1 MSPPDTL
8 SRQARRSLFS
18 AWTPAHEGPWWA
30 PWLWTVLFNS
40 VLALILTLS
49 LPYGQGYWR
58 NFVTCQSIGL
68 VIHGLFAG
76 FGHAMQL
83 DMFSLPAGARLAY
96 VVTVVMAGSW
106 IGYSLSTWIALGDL
120 AAARE
125 HLGHAAWGLMIVPPL
140 SALTT
145 VVILSSVNHVRRQ
158 QLNAERAET
167 ARVKAE
173 HEMTAARLQLL
184 NAQIEPHFLYNT
196 LAHVSALISRDPAA
210 ARAMLDG
217 LIDYLRASSRNM
229 AQPLVSFNDELDSVR
244 GYLAV
249 MQRRLGARLAQQFE
263 IAPDL
268 PDFRVPPASVQ
279 TLVENAIKH
288 GIEPSTR
295 GGTITVRARA
305 VAGGLRIEVADTG
318 IGLGNADAGASG
330 SACTARADVGATRPG
345 PGTGTGTGLSNLG
358 ERLRLALGPTC
369 TVRLESTT
377 HETRA
382 VIDLPDPAPDRAA
395 QAA

>member
-1 MSPPDTL
+1 MIRPDAIAA
-8 SRQARRSLFS
+8 RARRSLFS

-30 PWLWTVLFNS
+30 PWLWTVLFNAL
-40 VLALILTLS
+40 LAVVLTLS

-58 NFVTCQSIGL
+58 NFVTCQAIGL

-76 FGHAMQL
+76 FGHALRL

-96 VVTVVMAGSW
+96 VVTVVLAGSW
-106 IGYSLSTWIALGDL
+106 IGYALSTWIALGDL
-120 AAARE
+120 ASVRE
-125 HLGHAAWGLMIVPPL
+125 HLGHAVWGLMIVPPL

-145 VVILSSVNHVRRQ
+145 VVILASVNHLRRQ

-173 HEMTAARLQLL
+173 HETTAARLQLL

-210 ARAMLDG
+210 ARGMLDS

-229 AQPLVSFNDELDSVR
+229 AQPLVSFADELESVR

-249 MQRRLGARLAQQFE
+249 MQQRLGARLAQRFE

-268 PDFRVPPASVQ
+268 PEFRVPPASVQ

-288 GIEPSTR
+288 GVEPSTR
-295 GGTITVRARA
+295 GGTVTVRAR
-305 VAGGLRIEVADTG
+305 VVPGGIRIEVADTG
-318 IGLGNADAGASG
+318 VGIGD
-330 SACTARADVGATRPG
+330 GATGAAWPD
-345 PGTGTGTGLSNLG
+345 TTAGTGLSNLR
-358 ERLRLALGPTC
+358 ERLRLALGATC
-369 TVRLESTT
+369 SVRLEATAD
-377 HETRA
+377 ETRA
-382 VIDLPDPAPDRAA
+382 VLELPDAARVRAPQTA
-395 QAA
+395 